1 LVVFVG
7 FIACLLL
14 PHSSAFSETPSSEE
28 KANSLAIKT
37 RPSLPG
43 AHPDVPFVLVQS
55 TEGHT
60 DADAESSA
68 TPTANSTG
76 SADNAESV
84 SSASEYD
91 ENAPKDAAYCL
102 KCHGP
107 FEKLSERTQDY
118 VTEFDENI
126 NPHIFVPH
134 KTTEIV
140 DCMQCH
146 EPHPIPLQ
154 DVKDVTRPTLDF
166 CYTCHHTQTFAACT
180 DCHNE

>member
-60 DADAESSA
+60 YADAESSA

-140 DCMQCH
+140 DWMQCH